1 MKGRTKEKS
10 EKKVNAEDDIGSFRQ
25 HMTKI
30 FVVVNLKEIIFRW
43 G

>member
-1 MKGRTKEKS
+1 MKDRTNEKS
-10 EKKVNAEDDIGSFRQ
+10 ENAEDDIGSFRQ